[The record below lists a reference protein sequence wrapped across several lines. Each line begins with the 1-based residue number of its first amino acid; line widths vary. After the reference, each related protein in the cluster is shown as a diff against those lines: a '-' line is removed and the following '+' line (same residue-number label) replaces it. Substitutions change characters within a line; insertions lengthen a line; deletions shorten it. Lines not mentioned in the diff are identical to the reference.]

1 MPPGA
6 AVGEQRLIQHEL
18 PVGDY
23 SQSDIDC
30 LTLNISVPSGRHKM
44 DLPVLVYIHGGG
56 FFLGSSSFPQNDLYR
71 LVQLSVD
78 DGKPI
83 IAVGVK

>member
-1 MPPGA
+1 MPSGA
-6 AVGEQRLIQHEL
+6 ASGEQRLIQHEL
-18 PVGDY
+18 PVGDF

-30 LTLNISVPSGRHKM
+30 LTLNISVPTERHAT
-44 DLPVLVYIHGGG
+44 DLPVLVYIHGGA

-83 IAVGVK
+83 IVVGVK

>member
-1 MPPGA
+1 MPSGA
-6 AVGEQRLIQHEL
+6 ALGEQRLIQHEL
-18 PVGDY
+18 PIGDF

-30 LTLNISVPSGRHKM
+30 LTLNISVPTEKHAI
-44 DLPVLVYIHGGG
+44 DLPVFVYIHGGA

-78 DGKPI
+78 CGKPI